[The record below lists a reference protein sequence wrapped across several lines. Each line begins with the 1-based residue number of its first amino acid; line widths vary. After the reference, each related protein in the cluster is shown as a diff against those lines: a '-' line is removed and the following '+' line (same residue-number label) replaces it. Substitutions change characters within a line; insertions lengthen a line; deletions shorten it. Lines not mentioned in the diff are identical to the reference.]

1 MIFQKLINIERITQE
16 IRQSSIV
23 TAIDSI
29 VAAGTNCD
37 IIFKAPLSD
46 VDTATLNRIV
56 AIHVP
61 TPLPDSHI
69 QSVAVITDKITSSGK
84 PQVAMYEPEGSA
96 ATIVSYNF
104 CDKTTWWMTAVPIT
118 METLVSTS
126 TTSFSTMH
134 QFIID
139 LTHGKCYD
147 EDTATTTDPT
157 LIPKIYVD
165 DVLVTTGYTINYRT
179 GVITFTA
186 PILGVVKA
194 SYKYAIN
201 SYFILKPRA
210 GQTLSILKSQIQ
222 FSSDCLISSPLVFE
236 AWVDHPVYGKIAI
249 PGTKIKYKN
258 EQDFISAC
266 NGGQDVIKAWG
277 ACLLDTC
284 VLAFNYARP
293 KPIKSSTKVEIRVY
307 VQGHTELTGTL
318 ANGTFYVAT
327 ENE

>member
-1 MIFQKLINIERITQE
+1 MIFQKLVDIARLTQE
-16 IRQSSIV
+16 IKQSTIV
-23 TAIDSI
+23 TALDHIS
-29 VAAGTNCD
+29 AAGTNCVVQ
-37 IIFKAPLSD
+37 FKATLSQ
-46 VDTATLNRIV
+46 VDSDTLV
-56 AIHVP
+56 ALVANHIPV
-61 TPLPDSHI
+61 PLPVSNI
-69 QSVAVITDKITSSGK
+69 QSVAVVTDKLTASGK

-104 CDKTTWWMTAVPIT
+104 CDKTTWWQTAVPIT
-118 METLVSTS
+118 METLTATS
-126 TTSFSTMH
+126 TTIFNTAH
-134 QFIID
+134 LFIID

-147 EDTATTTDPT
+147 EDTATTADPT
-157 LIPKIYVD
+157 LIPKIYID
-165 DVLVTTGYTINYRT
+165 DVLVTTGYTINYHT
-179 GVITFTA
+179 GVITFTS
-186 PILGVVKA
+186 PVIGVVKA

-210 GQTLSILKSQIQ
+210 GQTLSILKSQVQ
-222 FSSDCLISSPLVFE
+222 FSSDCLISSPMVFE
-236 AWVDHPVYGKIAI
+236 AWIDHPVYGKIAI

-266 NGGQDVIKAWG
+266 NGGQDIIKAWG

-293 KPIKSSTKVEIRVY
+293 KPVKSSTKVEIRVY